1 MMFVHTRFSAA
12 AIFGALTVVLVPW
25 CANLSAVEPA
35 RETPITLATALAR
48 ALAANPDLAVA
59 ARGVEAADGQV
70 MQARARPNP
79 QLAFQLQDTRAD
91 SRTTSVLLNQTLE
104 LGGER
109 SARMAE
115 AGSARDVVDAQLAAR
130 QIEVQARV
138 TANFFALL
146 IAQQNLSL
154 AQQTL
159 TLAAEASSAASK
171 RVRAG
176 KAAPLEASKAAV
188 AEANARAALA
198 RSQNARASARQALAA
213 TWGEPDA
220 EVGEAVGDSAVL
232 PPLPSR
238 AELDRRVDAAPSLR
252 AAEAEI
258 ARREALLDFERARS
272 TPDVTL
278 SVGVQRDE
286 DLGLTQAVVGF
297 AVPLPLFDRNRGN
310 QFTAAARI
318 AAARDDQLAL
328 RNRLRSETYAA
339 RERLAAARNEA
350 QSMTDE
356 VLPGARLVYDTALAG
371 FRLGKFSFLDVLDAQ
386 RTLIDAQSRQVEA
399 MAAAHQAVTDIQ
411 SLIGS
416 ADTTAAAL
424 EPTVE
429 ETR

>member
-1 MMFVHTRFSAA
+1 MFVHTRFSAA
-12 AIFGALTVVLVPW
+12 AIVRALTLVLVP
-25 CANLSAVEPA
+25 CIANLSAAEPA
-35 RETPITLATALAR
+35 SEAPITLAGALAH

-59 ARGVEAADGQV
+59 ARSVEAADGQV
-70 MQARARPNP
+70 TQARARPNP

-91 SRTTSVLLNQTLE
+91 SRTTSVLINQTLE

-109 SARMAE
+109 SARMTE
-115 AGSARDVVDAQLAAR
+115 AGSARGVAGAELAQR

-146 IAQQNLSL
+146 AAQQNMSL

-159 TLAAEASSAASK
+159 ALATEARAAASK

-176 KAAPLEASKAAV
+176 KAAPLEASKAEV
-188 AEANARAALA
+188 AEANARATLA
-198 RSQNARASARQALAA
+198 RSRNACASARQALAA

-220 EVGEAVGDSAVL
+220 EFGEAVGDSTVL
-232 PPLPSR
+232 PPVPSR
-238 AELDRRVDAAPSLR
+238 AALDRQVDDAPSLR
-252 AAEAEI
+252 AADAEI
-258 ARREALLDFERARS
+258 ARREALLDFERARR

-310 QFTAAARI
+310 QFTAAART

-328 RNRLRSETYAA
+328 RIRLRTETYAA
-339 RERLAAARNEA
+339 RERLASAHSDVQAL
-350 QSMTDE
+350 TDD
-356 VLPGARLVYDTALAG
+356 VLPGARLVYDTAIAG

-386 RTLIDAQSRQVEA
+386 RTLFDAQSRQIQA
-399 MAAAHQAVTDIQ
+399 MAAAHQAAADIQ

-416 ADTTAAAL
+416 TNMPAAAL
-424 EPTVE
+424 ISTPE
-429 ETR
+429 EFR